1 MAVTFIQAGS
11 PTRSNACD
19 PKLPA
24 RLDTP
29 TKSTPAHVSNERW
42 PMEPPI
48 DYAIGRSG
56 GITKACQQLGMRL
69 VDVSSARF
77 ATAAPQ
83 AERII
88 PGLGAQQD
96 KQAAVW
102 QWLTKTNPLPLPGGV
117 EIPAP
122 DYDSGT
128 ETSLTAPSGR
138 LDSVVI
144 PPPDYDCS
152 SNSGLQGAHRDPP
165 PDYKMVRFSDT
176 VETRVMTD
184 EGTDESSCGSSDA
197 GSVRSQPE
205 RS

>member
-1 MAVTFIQAGS
+1 MAVTFTQAGA
-11 PTRSNACD
+11 PPRSKACD
-19 PKLPA
+19 FKLPA

-29 TKSTPAHVSNERW
+29 TKLTPAHISNERW

-56 GITKACQQLGMRL
+56 GITKACQQLGLRL
-69 VDVSSARF
+69 VDVSSGRF

-88 PGLGAQQD
+88 PGVGAQQD

-102 QWLTKTNPLPLPGGV
+102 QWLTKANPLPLQGGV

-122 DYDSGT
+122 DYDRGT
-128 ETSLTAPSGR
+128 ETPLTAPSGR
-138 LDSVVI
+138 LDDVEI

-152 SNSGLQGAHRDPP
+152 PDSGLQGAHRDPP

-176 VETRVMTD
+176 VATRVMTD
-184 EGTDESSCGSSDA
+184 ESNDESSDA
-197 GSVRSQPE
+197 GSARSQSE

>member
-1 MAVTFIQAGS
+1 
-11 PTRSNACD
+11 
-19 PKLPA
+19 
-24 RLDTP
+24 
-29 TKSTPAHVSNERW
+29 
-42 PMEPPI
+42 MEPPI

>member
-1 MAVTFIQAGS
+1 MSVTFIQAGS

-29 TKSTPAHVSNERW
+29 KSTPAHVSNERW

-56 GITKACQQLGMRL
+56 GITQACQQLGMRL

-102 QWLTKTNPLPLPGGV
+102 QWLTETNPLPLQGGV

-122 DYDSGT
+122 DYAEDL
-128 ETSLTAPSGR
+128 E
-138 LDSVVI
+138 I
-144 PPPDYDCS
+144 PQPDYP
-152 SNSGLQGAHRDPP
+152 GAGKAGIVRAASREDGASKSVSFDPV
-165 PDYKMVRFSDT
+165 KVTKRFLD
-176 VETRVMTD
+176 D
-184 EGTDESSCGSSDA
+184 DA
-197 GSVRSQPE
+197 GNRRGPRVLTGKALE
-205 RS
+205 RALEAQFREEQR